1 MKSQLHPMVYEF
13 DVPALGDVEIKTFY
27 LPEQIYKYV
36 LEKQGL
42 KDNYNP
48 DLGGLSAIL
57 GWAASDIDLVTIDKN
72 KNGQKTLVL
81 WALNSNIELTIL
93 HEQIIRALHLW
104 LSFTGTGEP
113 NEVQNLFE
121 RNSKTMLSS
130 WIIENIDTTLNTTR
144 TCVFPN
150 NYRVFDILTLIGSK
164 ALEGELINQGTPW
177 EGELVSEGPVRTLYP
192 GKQLLRYKPSIIQND
207 NGNQKGLWTECIKVF
222 SLSSPEKSRLRI
234 GVKFSIRNYI
244 EVHPARLSKDKARKL
259 DIFIPSDQHLSPGA
273 SRMRCISLDIKKTD
287 YLVAINEVQKD
298 FSNDRKVI
306 NSITEFSGIK
316 TEPEEIGMRPILN
329 DKLMMLPRFGS
340 GHGDKW
346 APAGTGTAHPDK
358 ENYLSMLDKLFEQS
372 GFTRITVDKKS
383 NRLGSPKLNRVESK
397 EDILDS
403 VLRTINSLGLDF
415 LSILVF
421 QSRKCTPDL
430 VNNAIADVLGPS
442 EVAGG
447 RMVFKN
453 ELILKLKFVPSG
465 QLDQLVEDVNQE
477 KIKALDWRVRS
488 KEFNRQRSIK
498 SGEAQTL
505 IDNHISEHVDGIN
518 GPWLALVEMNQ
529 VLKDKYESRDPYNL
543 VYAGISKHGGV
554 AQVTLYDSNSK
565 DEIQDNDKYIY
576 EHCILDLIR
585 SLGAP
590 AIQNKNIRLS
600 AWTVVNTN
608 TVYSYKPGKKMGVI
622 TPLYAQFDGEQLLVS
637 FLKSENEI
645 VSLPYSKAI
654 REISLGN
661 FYDVRQL
668 KFRANQIAK
677 IEQFYADVVPND
689 GVETLTFVN
698 ATNIRSFVK
707 GFTNGQGLEIDNL
720 ELGKIGDA
728 APVRVIG
735 PSDKNTFVRIATEV
749 EKMPSYWVENSAQ
762 GAPSGVYQ
770 EPESERTF
778 WITRGLPTPTQQ
790 GSKHTNKVSRYEM
803 SGDQFKN
810 RYSPSLSEIFV
821 QVLGE
826 YEKDVENVVGLTRS
840 LMRSHITTDK
850 DQTILPFPLH
860 ELDGMLS
867 SAK

>member
-1 MKSQLHPMVYEF
+1 MVYEF
-13 DVPALGDVEIKTFY
+13 DVPSLGEVEIKVFY
-27 LPEQIYKYV
+27 LPEQIYHYV

-42 KDNYNP
+42 KENYSP

-57 GWAASDIDLVTIDKN
+57 GWAAADIDLVTIDKN

-81 WALNSNIELTIL
+81 WALGSNIELKDL
-93 HEQIIRALHLW
+93 HEQVVRALHLW

-113 NEVQNLFE
+113 NEVQSLFE
-121 RNSKTMLSS
+121 RNSKSMFSS
-130 WIIENIDTTLNTTR
+130 WLVENVDTTLNTSGS
-144 TCVFPN
+144 CVFPN

-164 ALEGELINQGTPW
+164 ALEGELINKGTPW

-207 NGNQKGLWTECIKVF
+207 KGNQKGLWTECIKVF
-222 SLSSPEKSRLRI
+222 SVSSPEKSRLRV
-234 GVKFSIRNYI
+234 GVKFSVRNYI
-244 EVHPARLSKDKARKL
+244 EVHPARLSKEKSRKL
-259 DIFIPSDQHLSPGA
+259 DIFMPSDQHLSPGA
-273 SRMRCISLDIKKTD
+273 SRMRCISLDMKKTD
-287 YLVAINEVQKD
+287 YLIAINEIQKD

-306 NSITEFSGIK
+306 DSITEFSGVK
-316 TEPEEIGMRPILN
+316 TEPEEIGMKPILN
-329 DKLMMLPRFGS
+329 DGFMMLPRFGS

-358 ENYLSMLDKLFEQS
+358 ENYLSVLDELFEQS

-383 NRLGSPKLNRVESK
+383 NRLGSPKISRVESK
-397 EDILDS
+397 ENLLDS
-403 VLRTINSLGLDF
+403 VLRTINSLGLDS

-421 QSRKCTPDL
+421 QSRKCTPEL
-430 VNNAIADVLGPS
+430 VNKAIADVLGAT
-442 EVAGG
+442 EVSGD
-447 RMVFKN
+447 RLVFKN
-453 ELILKLKFVPSG
+453 GLILNVKFVPSG
-465 QLDQLVEDVNQE
+465 QLDQLVEDVDQE
-477 KIKALDWRVRS
+477 AIKKLDRRVRS
-488 KEFNRQRSIK
+488 KELNRQRGIK
-498 SGEAQTL
+498 NCEAQAK
-505 IDNHISEHVDGIN
+505 IDNHISEYVVGID

-529 VLKDKYESRDPYNL
+529 VLKDKYENRDPYNL
-543 VYAGISKHGGV
+543 VYAGISRHGGL

-565 DEIQDNDKYIY
+565 DEIQENDKYVY

-590 AIQNKNIRLS
+590 AIQNRNIRLS
-600 AWTVVNTN
+600 AWTVINTN
-608 TVYSYKPGKKMGVI
+608 TGYSYKPGKKMGVI
-622 TPLYAQFDGEQLLVS
+622 TPLYAQFDGDQILVS

-668 KFRANQIAK
+668 KFRAIQATK

-707 GFTNGQGLEIDNL
+707 GFTNGQGLEIDSL
-720 ELGKIGDA
+720 ELGKVGDA

-735 PSDKNTFVRIATEV
+735 PSDKNTIVRIATEV
-749 EKMPSYWVENSAQ
+749 EKMPSYWVENSKQ

-770 EPESERTF
+770 EPGSERTF
-778 WITRGLPTPTQQ
+778 WITRGLPAPTQQ
-790 GSKHTNKVSRYEM
+790 GSKHTNKASRYEM

-810 RYSPSLSEIFV
+810 RYSPSLSEVFV

-826 YEKDVENVVGLTRS
+826 DNNDVENVVGLARS

-860 ELDGMLS
+860 ELDGMTN